1 MAEKI
6 VIQVQAD
13 TTQAVKGI
21 DKVDESIKDVNKSSA
36 DTTNSLDKMSGGAIS
51 GFKGITKSVGT
62 AIKGFK
68 SLKFAIAATGIG
80 ALIIAIAA
88 VGQAFTRSEEGQN
101 KFAKLM
107 GVIGAVTGQFM
118 DAIAG
123 LGDLIIGVFENPK
136 QALTNFANLI
146 KDNIVNRF
154 EGLLEL
160 VPQLGKAIGL
170 LFEGKFKE
178 AGKTATNAVAKVT
191 LGVEDIVDKT
201 QQAIDKTN
209 EFIQATVK
217 EGEIAGKIADQRAKA
232 DKVDRELLVERAE
245 ANRRIAELREQ
256 AADKENVSLEKRL
269 EAIKEAGQI
278 EADITQKEIEAAKLR
293 LEAKQAENAL
303 GLSTKADL
311 EEEAQLKAQVI
322 NLETNRLRTQK
333 ALTAE
338 LTTAIR
344 EQATERKAIQAEE
357 DAAEKERKDRIA
369 AEDKERKEKE
379 LAEKTEQALLEEQLE
394 QKKRASKMQTVDTI
408 IGLTNKETAIGK
420 AALLAK
426 QFLIAQEF
434 ILNAKSQIANAKKA
448 LSDAAVTGAQ
458 AGVEVSSSVGKAA
471 NSAPPPW
478 NIPFIVSAI
487 ATGAGIISGVKS
499 AIGATKQAAAAA
511 GTGGSTPSIARPSAP
526 TSAPPAFNI
535 VGAGAGNQ
543 LAETIAGQ
551 NERPIKAFVTSQ
563 DVTTAQSLERNI
575 VEGASI

>member
-13 TTQAVKGI
+13 TTDAVKGI

-80 ALIIAIAA
+80 ALIIAITA

-123 LGDLIIGVFENPK
+123 LGDLIIGAFENPK

-209 EFIQATVK
+209 EFIQATVE
-217 EGEIAGKIADQRAKA
+217 EGRIAGKIADQRAKA
-232 DKVDRELLVERAE
+232 DKVERDLLVQRAE
-245 ANRRIAELREQ
+245 ANRKIAELREI
-256 AADKENVSLEKRL
+256 AANKETVTVQERL
-269 EAIKEAGQI
+269 DAIKEASKV
-278 EADITQKEIEAAKLR
+278 ENEITAKEIEAAKLR

-311 EEEAQLKAQVI
+311 EEEAQLKARVI
-322 NLETNRLRTQK
+322 ELETARLNTQK
-333 ALTAE
+333 RLTAE
-338 LTTAIR
+338 LTGAIR
-344 EQATERKAIQAEE
+344 EQATEEKAIQAEK

-369 AEDKERKEKE
+369 KEDKEREETQLK
-379 LAEKTEQALLEEQLE
+379 EKTERDARIVAGQQQTDAMITQSKAQA
-394 QKKRASKMQTVDTI
+394 VDAAI
-408 IGLTNKETAIGK
+408 SLFGAETAAGK
-420 AALLAK
+420 AALIAK
-426 QFLIAQEF
+426 QLLAVQEM
-434 ILNAKSQIANAKKA
+434 IGEAKKTITFSSLVA
-448 LSDAAVTGAQ
+448 ARSTAAVAEGTAQTAKIGFPQNIPMLIGYALQAVGIIGAI
-458 AGVEVSSSVGKAA
+458 SSAVGK
-471 NSAPPPW
+471 S
-478 NIPFIVSAI
+478 
-487 ATGAGIISGVKS
+487 KS
-499 AIGATKQAAAAA
+499 VASSLG
-511 GTGGSTPSIARPSAP
+511 GGGGSTPSIARPSAP

-543 LAETIAGQ
+543 LAETLAGQ

>member
-13 TTQAVKGI
+13 TTDAVKGI

-118 DAIAG
+118 DAVAG
-123 LGDLIIGVFENPK
+123 LGDLIIGAFENPK

-209 EFIQATVK
+209 EFIQATVE

-369 AEDKERKEKE
+369 AEDKEREETQLK
-379 LAEKTEQALLEEQLE
+379 EKTERDARIVAGQQQTDAMITQSKAQA
-394 QKKRASKMQTVDTI
+394 VDAAI
-408 IGLTNKETAIGK
+408 SLFGAETAAGK
-420 AALLAK
+420 AALIAK
-426 QFLIAQEF
+426 QLLAVQEM
-434 ILNAKSQIANAKKA
+434 IGEAKKTITFSSLVA
-448 LSDAAVTGAQ
+448 ARSTAAVAEGTAQTAKIGFPQNIPMLIGYALQAVGIIGAI
-458 AGVEVSSSVGKAA
+458 SSAVGK
-471 NSAPPPW
+471 S
-478 NIPFIVSAI
+478 
-487 ATGAGIISGVKS
+487 KS
-499 AIGATKQAAAAA
+499 VASSLG
-511 GTGGSTPSIARPSAP
+511 GGGGSTPSIARPSAP

-551 NERPIKAFVTSQ
+551 TQQPIKAFVTSQ

>member
-13 TTQAVKGI
+13 TKDAVKGI

-170 LFEGKFKE
+170 LFEGKFAE
-178 AGKTATNAVAKVT
+178 AGKTAANAVAKVS

-201 QQAIDKTN
+201 QQAIDKTS
-209 EFIQATVK
+209 EFIQATVE

-232 DKVDRELLVERAE
+232 DKVERDLLVQRAE
-245 ANRRIAELREQ
+245 ANRKIAELREI
-256 AADKENVSLEKRL
+256 AANKETVTVQERL
-269 EAIKEAGQI
+269 DAIKEASKV
-278 EADITQKEIEAAKLR
+278 ENEITAKEIEAAKLR

-311 EEEAQLKAQVI
+311 EEEAQLKARVI
-322 NLETNRLRTQK
+322 ELETARLNTQK
-333 ALTAE
+333 RLTAE
-338 LTTAIR
+338 LTGAIR
-344 EQATERKAIQAEE
+344 EQAAEEKAIQAEE

-369 AEDKERKEKE
+369 KEDKEREETQLKEKE
-379 LAEKTEQALLEEQLE
+379 ERDARIVAGQQQTDAMITQ
-394 QKKRASKMQTVDTI
+394 SKAKAVDAAI
-408 IGLTNKETAIGK
+408 SLFGAETAAGK
-420 AALLAK
+420 AALIAK
-426 QFLIAQEF
+426 QLLAAQEMISEARKTITF
-434 ILNAKSQIANAKKA
+434 SSLVAARST
-448 LSDAAVTGAQ
+448 AAVAEGTAQTAKIGFPQNIPMLIGYALQAVGIIGAI
-458 AGVEVSSSVGKAA
+458 SSAVGK
-471 NSAPPPW
+471 S
-478 NIPFIVSAI
+478 
-487 ATGAGIISGVKS
+487 KS
-499 AIGATKQAAAAA
+499 VASSLG
-511 GTGGSTPSIARPSAP
+511 GGGGGSTPAITRPSTP
-526 TSAPPAFNI
+526 TSTPPAFNI

>member
-13 TTQAVKGI
+13 TTDAVKGI

-80 ALIIAIAA
+80 ALIIAITA

-123 LGDLIIGVFENPK
+123 LGDLIIGAFENPK

-209 EFIQATVK
+209 EFIQATVE
-217 EGEIAGKIADQRAKA
+217 EGRIAGKIADQRAKA

-369 AEDKERKEKE
+369 AEDKEREETQLK
-379 LAEKTEQALLEEQLE
+379 EKTERDARIVAGQQQTDAMITQSKAQA
-394 QKKRASKMQTVDTI
+394 VDAAI
-408 IGLTNKETAIGK
+408 SLFGAETAAGK
-420 AALLAK
+420 AALIAK
-426 QFLIAQEF
+426 QLLAVQEM
-434 ILNAKSQIANAKKA
+434 IGEAKKTITFSSLVA
-448 LSDAAVTGAQ
+448 ARSTAAVAEGTAQTAKIGFPQNIPMLIGYALQAVGIIGAI
-458 AGVEVSSSVGKAA
+458 SSAVGK
-471 NSAPPPW
+471 S
-478 NIPFIVSAI
+478 
-487 ATGAGIISGVKS
+487 KS
-499 AIGATKQAAAAA
+499 VASSLG
-511 GTGGSTPSIARPSAP
+511 GGGGSTPSIARPSAP

-543 LAETIAGQ
+543 LAETLAGQ

>member
-13 TTQAVKGI
+13 TKDAVKGI

-36 DTTNSLDKMSGGAIS
+36 NTANSLDKMTGGAIS
-51 GFKGITKSVGT
+51 GFKGITKSIGT

-80 ALIIAIAA
+80 ALVIAITA

-123 LGDLIIGVFENPK
+123 LGDLIIGAFENPK

-178 AGKTATNAVAKVT
+178 AGKTATNAVAKVS

-209 EFIQATVK
+209 EFIQATVE
-217 EGEIAGKIADQRAKA
+217 EGEIAGKIADQRARA
-232 DKVDRELLVERAE
+232 DKVERDLLVQRAE
-245 ANRRIAELREQ
+245 ANRKIAELREI
-256 AADKENVSLEKRL
+256 AANKETVTVQERL
-269 EAIKEAGQI
+269 DAIKEASKV
-278 EADITQKEIEAAKLR
+278 ENEITAKEIEAAKLR

-311 EEEAQLKAQVI
+311 EEEAQLKARVI
-322 NLETNRLRTQK
+322 ELETARLNTQK
-333 ALTAE
+333 RLTAE
-338 LTTAIR
+338 LTGAIR
-344 EQATERKAIQAEE
+344 EQAAEEKAIQAEE
-357 DAAEKERKDRIA
+357 DAVEKERKDRIA

-394 QKKRASKMQTVDTI
+394 QQKRASKMQTVDTI

-426 QFLIAQEF
+426 QFLVAQEF
-434 ILNAKSQIANAKKA
+434 ILNAKSQIANAKKTLA
-448 LSDAAVTGAQ
+448 DANTTAAGASTEV
-458 AGVEVSSSVGKAA
+458 AGSVAKGA
-471 NSAPPPW
+471 NAAPPPW
-478 NIPFIVSAI
+478 NIPFIISAI
-487 ATGAGIISGVKS
+487 ATGAGIISSVKS
-499 AIGATKQAAAAA
+499 AIGATKQAASAVGA
-511 GTGGSTPSIARPSAP
+511 GGSTPSIAKPSAP
-526 TSAPPAFNI
+526 TSAPPAFNL

-551 NERPIKAFVTSQ
+551 TQQPIKAFVTSQ

>member
-1 MAEKI
+1 MEKV
-6 VIQVQAD
+6 VIQVQTD

-21 DKVDESIKDVNKSSA
+21 EQVDESIKDVNKSSA

-51 GFKGITKSVGT
+51 TFKNFKSGLASAV
-62 AIKGFK
+62 KGFK

-80 ALIIAIAA
+80 ALIIAITA

-123 LGDLIIGVFENPK
+123 LGDLIIGAFENPK
-136 QALTNFANLI
+136 QALTDFANLI

-170 LFEGKFKE
+170 LFEGKFGE
-178 AGKTATNAVAKVT
+178 AGKTAANAVAKVS
-191 LGVEDIVDKT
+191 LGVEDIVGKT

-344 EQATERKAIQAEE
+344 EQAAEEKSIKDQAAAEEKARKDKLAKEDAERLKEKQRLEKEAADKKAADDKAEAQRVAAFEQFKQQSIQQGIAGATALVGKNSKFGKAIA
-357 DAAEKERKDRIA
+357 
-369 AEDKERKEKE
+369 
-379 LAEKTEQALLEEQLE
+379 
-394 QKKRASKMQTVDTI
+394 V
-408 IGLTNKETAIGK
+408 
-420 AALLAK
+420 
-426 QFLIAQEF
+426 
-434 ILNAKSQIANAKKA
+434 ANAIRDTYAGANKA
-448 LSDAAVTGAQ
+448 LAQGGIFGFIGA
-458 AGVEVSSSVGKAA
+458 
-471 NSAPPPW
+471 
-478 NIPFIVSAI
+478 
-487 ATGAGIISGVKS
+487 AGIIASGLANVKTITSTKDPKAPSGVN
-499 AIGATKQAAAAA
+499 I
-511 GTGGSTPSIARPSAP
+511 GGSTPSIPTPSAA
-526 TSAPPAFNI
+526 SQPPAFNI

-551 NERPIKAFVTSQ
+551 NQRPVKAFVVSQ

-575 VEGASI
+575 VDGASI

>member
-13 TTQAVKGI
+13 TTDAVKGI

-123 LGDLIIGVFENPK
+123 LGDLIIGAFENPK
-136 QALTNFANLI
+136 KAINDFVNLI
-146 KDNIVNRF
+146 RDNIVNRF

-209 EFIQATVK
+209 EFIQATVE
-217 EGEIAGKIADQRAKA
+217 EGRIAGKIADQRAKA
-232 DKVDRELLVERAE
+232 DKVERDLLVQRAE
-245 ANRRIAELREQ
+245 ANRKIAELREI
-256 AADKENVSLEKRL
+256 AANKETVTVQERL
-269 EAIKEAGQI
+269 DAIKEASKV
-278 EADITQKEIEAAKLR
+278 ENEITAKEIEAAKLR

-311 EEEAQLKAQVI
+311 EEEAQLKARVI
-322 NLETNRLRTQK
+322 ELETARLNTQK
-333 ALTAE
+333 RLTAE
-338 LTTAIR
+338 LTGAIR
-344 EQATERKAIQAEE
+344 EQATEEKAIQAEK

-369 AEDKERKEKE
+369 KEDKEREETQLK
-379 LAEKTEQALLEEQLE
+379 EKTERDARIVAGQQQTDAMITQSKAQA
-394 QKKRASKMQTVDTI
+394 VDAAI
-408 IGLTNKETAIGK
+408 SLFGAETAAGK
-420 AALLAK
+420 AALIAK
-426 QFLIAQEF
+426 QLLAVQEM
-434 ILNAKSQIANAKKA
+434 IGEAKKTITFSSLVA
-448 LSDAAVTGAQ
+448 ARSTAAVAEGTAQTAKIGFPQNIPMLIGYALQAVGIIGAI
-458 AGVEVSSSVGKAA
+458 SSAVGK
-471 NSAPPPW
+471 S
-478 NIPFIVSAI
+478 
-487 ATGAGIISGVKS
+487 KS
-499 AIGATKQAAAAA
+499 VASSLG
-511 GTGGSTPSIARPSAP
+511 GGGGSTPSITRPSTP
-526 TSAPPAFNI
+526 TSTPPAFNI

>member
-13 TTQAVKGI
+13 TTDAVKGI

-80 ALIIAIAA
+80 ALIIAITA

-123 LGDLIIGVFENPK
+123 LGDLIIGAFENPK

-232 DKVDRELLVERAE
+232 DKVERDLLVQRAE
-245 ANRRIAELREQ
+245 ANRKIAELREI
-256 AADKENVSLEKRL
+256 AANKETVTVQERL
-269 EAIKEAGQI
+269 DAIKEASKV
-278 EADITQKEIEAAKLR
+278 ENEITAKEIEAAKLR

-311 EEEAQLKAQVI
+311 EEEAQLKARVI
-322 NLETNRLRTQK
+322 ELETARLNTQK
-333 ALTAE
+333 RLTAE
-338 LTTAIR
+338 LTGAIR
-344 EQATERKAIQAEE
+344 EQATEEKAIQAEK

-369 AEDKERKEKE
+369 KEDKDREETQLK
-379 LAEKTEQALLEEQLE
+379 EKTERDARIVAGQQQTDAMITQSKAQA
-394 QKKRASKMQTVDTI
+394 VDAAI
-408 IGLTNKETAIGK
+408 SLFGAETAAGK
-420 AALLAK
+420 AALIAK
-426 QFLIAQEF
+426 QLLAVQEM
-434 ILNAKSQIANAKKA
+434 IGEAKKTITFSSLVA
-448 LSDAAVTGAQ
+448 ARSTAAVAEGTAQTAKIGFPQNIPMLIGYALQAVGIIGAI
-458 AGVEVSSSVGKAA
+458 SSAVGK
-471 NSAPPPW
+471 S
-478 NIPFIVSAI
+478 
-487 ATGAGIISGVKS
+487 KS
-499 AIGATKQAAAAA
+499 VASSLG
-511 GTGGSTPSIARPSAP
+511 GGGGSTPSIARPSAP

-575 VEGASI
+575 VDGASI

>member
-80 ALIIAIAA
+80 ALIIAITA

-107 GVIGAVTGQFM
+107 GIIGAVTGQFM

-123 LGDLIIGVFENPK
+123 LGDLIIGAFENPK
-136 QALTNFANLI
+136 EAILGFVNLI

-160 VPQLGKAIGL
+160 VPKLGKAIGL
-170 LFEGKFKE
+170 LFEGKFAE
-178 AGKTATNAVAKVT
+178 AGKTAANALVKVS
-191 LGVEDIVDKT
+191 LGVDDIVGKT
-201 QQAIDKTN
+201 QQAIDKTS
-209 EFIQATVK
+209 EFIQATVE
-217 EGEIAGKIADQRAKA
+217 EGKIAGKIADQRAKA

-344 EQATERKAIQAEE
+344 EQAAERKAIQAEE

-471 NSAPPPW
+471 NTAPPPW
-478 NIPFIVSAI
+478 NIPFIISAI

>member
-80 ALIIAIAA
+80 ALIIAITA

-123 LGDLIIGVFENPK
+123 LGDLIIGAFENPK
-136 QALTNFANLI
+136 EAILGFVNLI

-170 LFEGKFKE
+170 LFEGKFGE
-178 AGKTATNAVAKVT
+178 AGKTAANAVAKVS
-191 LGVEDIVDKT
+191 LGVEDIVGKT

-209 EFIQATVK
+209 EFIQATVE
-217 EGEIAGKIADQRAKA
+217 EGKIAGKIADQRAKA
-232 DKVDRELLVERAE
+232 DKVERDLLVQRAE
-245 ANRRIAELREQ
+245 ANRKIAELREI
-256 AADKENVSLEKRL
+256 AANKETVTVQERL
-269 EAIKEAGQI
+269 DAIKEASKV
-278 EADITQKEIEAAKLR
+278 ENEITAREIEAAKLR

-311 EEEAQLKAQVI
+311 EEEAQLKARVI
-322 NLETNRLRTQK
+322 ELETARLNTQK
-333 ALTAE
+333 RLTAE
-338 LTTAIR
+338 LTGAIR
-344 EQATERKAIQAEE
+344 EQAAEEKAIKDQEAAEE
-357 DAAEKERKDRIA
+357 KARKDKLAKEDAERLKEKQRLEKEAADKKAADDKAEAERVAAFEQFKQQSIQQGIA
-369 AEDKERKEKE
+369 GA
-379 LAEKTEQALLEEQLE
+379 TALVG
-394 QKKRASKMQTVDTI
+394 KNSKF
-408 IGLTNKETAIGK
+408 GK
-420 AALLAK
+420 A
-426 QFLIAQEF
+426 IAV
-434 ILNAKSQIANAKKA
+434 ANAIRDTYAGANKA
-448 LSDAAVTGAQ
+448 LAQGGIFGFIGA
-458 AGVEVSSSVGKAA
+458 
-471 NSAPPPW
+471 
-478 NIPFIVSAI
+478 
-487 ATGAGIISGVKS
+487 AGIIASGLANVKTITS
-499 AIGATKQAAAAA
+499 TKDPKAPS
-511 GTGGSTPSIARPSAP
+511 GISTGGAPSSAP
-526 TSAPPAFNI
+526 IAPPSLPPAFNI

-551 NERPIKAFVTSQ
+551 NQRPVKAFVVSQ

-575 VEGASI
+575 VDGASI

>member
-123 LGDLIIGVFENPK
+123 LGDLIIGAFENPK
-136 QALTNFANLI
+136 EAILGFVNLI

-170 LFEGKFKE
+170 LFEGKFGE
-178 AGKTATNAVAKVT
+178 AGKTAANAVAKVS
-191 LGVEDIVDKT
+191 LGVEDIVGKT

-209 EFIQATVK
+209 EFIQATVE
-217 EGEIAGKIADQRAKA
+217 EGKIAGKIADQRAKA
-232 DKVDRELLVERAE
+232 DKVERDLLVQRAE
-245 ANRRIAELREQ
+245 ANRKIAELREI
-256 AADKENVSLEKRL
+256 AANKETVTVQERL
-269 EAIKEAGQI
+269 DAIKEASKV
-278 EADITQKEIEAAKLR
+278 ENEITAREIEAAKLR

-311 EEEAQLKAQVI
+311 EEEAQLKARVI
-322 NLETNRLRTQK
+322 ELETARLNTQK
-333 ALTAE
+333 RLTAE
-338 LTTAIR
+338 LTGAIR
-344 EQATERKAIQAEE
+344 EQAAEEKAIKDQEAAEE
-357 DAAEKERKDRIA
+357 KARKDKLAKEDAERLKEKQRLEKEAADKKAADDKAEAERVAAFEQFKEQSIQQGIA
-369 AEDKERKEKE
+369 GA
-379 LAEKTEQALLEEQLE
+379 TALVG
-394 QKKRASKMQTVDTI
+394 KNSKF
-408 IGLTNKETAIGK
+408 GK
-420 AALLAK
+420 A
-426 QFLIAQEF
+426 IAV
-434 ILNAKSQIANAKKA
+434 ANAIRDTYAGANKA
-448 LSDAAVTGAQ
+448 LAQGGIFGFIGA
-458 AGVEVSSSVGKAA
+458 
-471 NSAPPPW
+471 
-478 NIPFIVSAI
+478 
-487 ATGAGIISGVKS
+487 AGIIASGLANVKTITS
-499 AIGATKQAAAAA
+499 TKDPKAPS
-511 GTGGSTPSIARPSAP
+511 GISTGGAPSSTPIAPPSL
-526 TSAPPAFNI
+526 PPAFNI

>member
-1 MAEKI
+1 MEKI

-36 DTTNSLDKMSGGAIS
+36 DTTNSLDKMSGGAITTFKNFKS
-51 GFKGITKSVGT
+51 GLASAV
-62 AIKGFK
+62 KGFK

-80 ALIIAIAA
+80 ALIIAITA

-123 LGDLIIGVFENPK
+123 LGDLIIGAFENPK
-136 QALTNFANLI
+136 KAINDFVNLI

-170 LFEGKFKE
+170 LFEGKFRE
-178 AGKTATNAVAKVT
+178 AGKTAANAAAKVS
-191 LGVEDIVDKT
+191 LGVEDIVGKT

-232 DKVDRELLVERAE
+232 DKVERDLLVQRAE
-245 ANRRIAELREQ
+245 ANRKIAELREI
-256 AADKENVSLEKRL
+256 AANKETVTVQERL
-269 EAIKEAGQI
+269 DAIKEASKV
-278 EADITQKEIEAAKLR
+278 ENEITAREIEAAKLR

-311 EEEAQLKAQVI
+311 EEEAQLKARVI
-322 NLETNRLRTQK
+322 ELETARLNTQK
-333 ALTAE
+333 RLTAE
-338 LTTAIR
+338 LTGAIR
-344 EQATERKAIQAEE
+344 EQATEEKAIQAEK

-369 AEDKERKEKE
+369 KEDKEREETQLK
-379 LAEKTEQALLEEQLE
+379 EKTERDARIVASQQQTDAMLTQSKAQA
-394 QKKRASKMQTVDTI
+394 VDAAI
-408 IGLTNKETAIGK
+408 SLFGAETAAGK

-426 QFLIAQEF
+426 QLLAAQEMISEARKTITF
-434 ILNAKSQIANAKKA
+434 SSLVAARS
-448 LSDAAVTGAQ
+448 SAAVAEGTAQTAKIGFPQNIPMLIGYALQAVGIIGAI
-458 AGVEVSSSVGKAA
+458 SSAVGKSKSVA
-471 NSAPPPW
+471 S
-478 NIPFIVSAI
+478 SL
-487 ATGAGIISGVKS
+487 GAG
-499 AIGATKQAAAAA
+499 
-511 GTGGSTPSIARPSAP
+511 GGSTPSIARPQAQAQSV
-526 TSAPPAFNI
+526 PPAFNI

-551 NERPIKAFVTSQ
+551 SQQPIKAFVTSQ

-575 VEGASI
+575 VNGAAIG

>member
-1 MAEKI
+1 MEKI

-13 TTQAVKGI
+13 TKDAVKGI

-80 ALIIAIAA
+80 ALVIAITA

-101 KFAKLM
+101 KFAKIM
-107 GVIGAVTGQFM
+107 GVIGAVTGQFI

-178 AGKTATNAVAKVT
+178 AGKTATNAVAKVS

-209 EFIQATVK
+209 EFIQATVE

-232 DKVDRELLVERAE
+232 DKVERDLLVQRAE
-245 ANRRIAELREQ
+245 ANRKIAELREI
-256 AADKENVSLEKRL
+256 AANKETVTVQERL
-269 EAIKEAGQI
+269 DAIKEAS
-278 EADITQKEIEAAKLR
+278 EVENEITAKEIEAAKLR

-311 EEEAQLKAQVI
+311 EEEAQLKARVI
-322 NLETNRLRTQK
+322 ELETARLNTQK
-333 ALTAE
+333 RLTAE
-338 LTTAIR
+338 LTGAIR
-344 EQATERKAIQAEE
+344 EQAAEEKAIQAEK
-357 DAAEKERKDRIA
+357 DAAEKLRKDTIA
-369 AEDKERKEKE
+369 KEDKEREETQLKEKQE
-379 LAEKTEQALLEEQLE
+379 RDARIVASQQQTDAMLTQSKAQA
-394 QKKRASKMQTVDTI
+394 VDAAI
-408 IGLTNKETAIGK
+408 SLFGAETAAGK
-420 AALLAK
+420 AALIAK
-426 QFLIAQEF
+426 QLLAAQEMISEARKTITF
-434 ILNAKSQIANAKKA
+434 SSLVAARST
-448 LSDAAVTGAQ
+448 AAVAEGTAQTAKIGFPQNIPMLIGYALQAVGIIGAI
-458 AGVEVSSSVGKAA
+458 SSAVGK
-471 NSAPPPW
+471 S
-478 NIPFIVSAI
+478 
-487 ATGAGIISGVKS
+487 KS
-499 AIGATKQAAAAA
+499 VASSLG
-511 GTGGSTPSIARPSAP
+511 GGGGSTPSVSRPSTP
-526 TSAPPAFNI
+526 TSTPPAFNI

>member
-13 TTQAVKGI
+13 TKDAVKGI

-80 ALIIAIAA
+80 ALIVAIAA

-178 AGKTATNAVAKVT
+178 AGKTAANAVAKVS

-201 QQAIDKTN
+201 QQAIDKTS
-209 EFIQATVK
+209 EFIQATVE
-217 EGEIAGKIADQRAKA
+217 EGKIAGKIADQRAKA
-232 DKVDRELLVERAE
+232 DKVERDLLVQRAE
-245 ANRRIAELREQ
+245 ANRKIAELREI
-256 AADKENVSLEKRL
+256 AANKETVTVQERL
-269 EAIKEAGQI
+269 EAIKEASKV
-278 EADITQKEIEAAKLR
+278 ENEITAKEIEAAKLR

-311 EEEAQLKAQVI
+311 EEEAQLKARVI
-322 NLETNRLRTQK
+322 ELETARLNTQK
-333 ALTAE
+333 RLTAE
-338 LTTAIR
+338 LTGAIR
-344 EQATERKAIQAEE
+344 EQAAEEKAIQAEE

-369 AEDKERKEKE
+369 KEDKEREETQLKEKE
-379 LAEKTEQALLEEQLE
+379 ERDARIVAGQQQTDAMLTQSKAQA
-394 QKKRASKMQTVDTI
+394 VDAAI
-408 IGLTNKETAIGK
+408 SLFGAETAAGK
-420 AALLAK
+420 AALIAK
-426 QFLIAQEF
+426 QLLAVQEMIGEARKTITF
-434 ILNAKSQIANAKKA
+434 SSLVAARST
-448 LSDAAVTGAQ
+448 AAVAEGTAQTAKIGFQQNIPMLIGYALQAVGIIGAI
-458 AGVEVSSSVGKAA
+458 SSAVGKSKSVA
-471 NSAPPPW
+471 
-478 NIPFIVSAI
+478 
-487 ATGAGIISGVKS
+487 SGL
-499 AIGATKQAAAAA
+499 G
-511 GTGGSTPSIARPSAP
+511 GGGGSTPSITRPSAP

>member
-1 MAEKI
+1 MEKI

-13 TTQAVKGI
+13 TKDAVKGI

-80 ALIIAIAA
+80 ALVIAITA

-101 KFAKLM
+101 KFAKIM
-107 GVIGAVTGQFM
+107 GVIGAVTGQFI

-178 AGKTATNAVAKVT
+178 AGKTATNAVAKVS

-209 EFIQATVK
+209 EFIQATVE

-232 DKVDRELLVERAE
+232 DKVERDLLVQRAE
-245 ANRRIAELREQ
+245 ANRKIAELREI
-256 AADKENVSLEKRL
+256 AANKETVTVQERL
-269 EAIKEAGQI
+269 DAIKEAS
-278 EADITQKEIEAAKLR
+278 EVENEITAKEIEAAKLR

-311 EEEAQLKAQVI
+311 EEEAQLKARVI
-322 NLETNRLRTQK
+322 ELETARLNTQK
-333 ALTAE
+333 RLTAE
-338 LTTAIR
+338 LTGAIR
-344 EQATERKAIQAEE
+344 EQAAEEKAIQAEK
-357 DAAEKERKDRIA
+357 DAAEKLRKDTIA
-369 AEDKERKEKE
+369 KEDKEREETQLKEKQE
-379 LAEKTEQALLEEQLE
+379 RDARIVASQQQTDAMLTQSKAQA
-394 QKKRASKMQTVDTI
+394 VDAAI
-408 IGLTNKETAIGK
+408 SLFGAETAAGK
-420 AALLAK
+420 AALIAK
-426 QFLIAQEF
+426 QLLAVKEMV
-434 ILNAKSQIANAKKA
+434 NEAKKTITFSS
-448 LSDAAVTGAQ
+448 LVAARSATAV
-458 AGVEVSSSVGKAA
+458 AGGTAETAKIGF
-471 NSAPPPW
+471 PQ
-478 NIPFIVSAI
+478 NIPMLIGYALQ
-487 ATGAGIISGVKS
+487 AAGIISAISSAVGKS
-499 AIGATKQAAAAA
+499 KSVASSLG
-511 GTGGSTPSIARPSAP
+511 GGGGSTPSITRPSAP

>member
-1 MAEKI
+1 MEKV
-6 VIQVQAD
+6 VIQLEAN
-13 TTQAVKGI
+13 TTKAVKGI

-36 DTTNSLDKMSGGAIS
+36 DTTNSLDKMSGGAITTFKNFKS
-51 GFKGITKSVGT
+51 GLASAV
-62 AIKGFK
+62 KGFK

-80 ALIIAIAA
+80 ALIIAITA

-123 LGDLIIGVFENPK
+123 LGDLIIGAFENPK
-136 QALTNFANLI
+136 KAINDFVNLI

-170 LFEGKFKE
+170 LFEGKFRE
-178 AGKTATNAVAKVT
+178 AGKTAANAAAKVS
-191 LGVEDIVDKT
+191 LGVEDIVGKT

-232 DKVDRELLVERAE
+232 DKVERDLLVQRAE
-245 ANRRIAELREQ
+245 ANRKIAELREI
-256 AADKENVSLEKRL
+256 AANKETVTVQERL
-269 EAIKEAGQI
+269 DAIKEASKV
-278 EADITQKEIEAAKLR
+278 ENEITAREIEAAKLR

-311 EEEAQLKAQVI
+311 EEEAQLKARVI
-322 NLETNRLRTQK
+322 ELETARLNTQK
-333 ALTAE
+333 RLTAE
-338 LTTAIR
+338 LTGAIR
-344 EQATERKAIQAEE
+344 EQAAEEKAIQAEK

-369 AEDKERKEKE
+369 KEDKEREETQLK
-379 LAEKTEQALLEEQLE
+379 EKTERDARIVAGQQQTDAMLTQSKAQA
-394 QKKRASKMQTVDTI
+394 VDAAI
-408 IGLTNKETAIGK
+408 SLFGAETAAGK
-420 AALLAK
+420 AAVLAK
-426 QFLIAQEF
+426 QLLAAQEMISEARKTITF
-434 ILNAKSQIANAKKA
+434 SSLVAARST
-448 LSDAAVTGAQ
+448 AAVAEGTAQTAKIGFPQNIPMLIGYALQAVGIIGAI
-458 AGVEVSSSVGKAA
+458 SSAVGK
-471 NSAPPPW
+471 S
-478 NIPFIVSAI
+478 
-487 ATGAGIISGVKS
+487 KS
-499 AIGATKQAAAAA
+499 VASSLG
-511 GTGGSTPSIARPSAP
+511 GGGGSTPSIARPQAP
-526 TSAPPAFNI
+526 ASQPPAFNI

-551 NERPIKAFVTSQ
+551 SQQPIKAFVTSQ

>member
-1 MAEKI
+1 MEKV
-6 VIQVQAD
+6 VIQLEAN
-13 TTQAVKGI
+13 TTKAVKGI

-36 DTTNSLDKMSGGAIS
+36 DTTNSLDKMSGGAITTFKNFKS
-51 GFKGITKSVGT
+51 GLASAV
-62 AIKGFK
+62 KGFK

-80 ALIIAIAA
+80 ALIIAITA

-123 LGDLIIGVFENPK
+123 LGDLIIGAFENPK
-136 QALTNFANLI
+136 KAINDFVNLI

-178 AGKTATNAVAKVT
+178 AGKTAANAAAKVS
-191 LGVEDIVDKT
+191 LGVEDIVGKT

-232 DKVDRELLVERAE
+232 DKVERDLLVQRAE
-245 ANRRIAELREQ
+245 ANRKIAELREI
-256 AADKENVSLEKRL
+256 AANKETVTVQERL
-269 EAIKEAGQI
+269 EAIKEASRV
-278 EADITQKEIEAAKLR
+278 ENEITAKEIEAAKLR

-311 EEEAQLKAQVI
+311 EEEAQLKARVI
-322 NLETNRLRTQK
+322 ELETARLNTQK
-333 ALTAE
+333 RLTAE
-338 LTTAIR
+338 LTGAIR
-344 EQATERKAIQAEE
+344 EQAAEEKAIQAEK

-369 AEDKERKEKE
+369 KEDKEREETQLK
-379 LAEKTEQALLEEQLE
+379 EKTERDARIVAGQQQTDAMLTQSKAQA
-394 QKKRASKMQTVDTI
+394 VDAAI
-408 IGLTNKETAIGK
+408 SLFGAETAAGK
-420 AALLAK
+420 AAVLAK
-426 QFLIAQEF
+426 QLLAAQEMISEARKTITF
-434 ILNAKSQIANAKKA
+434 SSLVAARST
-448 LSDAAVTGAQ
+448 AAVAEGTAQTAKIGFPQNIPMLIGYALQAVGIIGAI
-458 AGVEVSSSVGKAA
+458 SSAVGK
-471 NSAPPPW
+471 S
-478 NIPFIVSAI
+478 
-487 ATGAGIISGVKS
+487 KS
-499 AIGATKQAAAAA
+499 VASSLG
-511 GTGGSTPSIARPSAP
+511 GGGGSTPSIARPQAP
-526 TSAPPAFNI
+526 ASQPPAFNI

-551 NERPIKAFVTSQ
+551 SQQPIKAFVTSQ

>member
-13 TTQAVKGI
+13 TTDAVKGI

-51 GFKGITKSVGT
+51 GFKGITKSVGV

-80 ALIIAIAA
+80 ALIIAITA

-123 LGDLIIGVFENPK
+123 LGDLIIGAFENPK
-136 QALTNFANLI
+136 EAILGFVNLI

-160 VPQLGKAIGL
+160 VPKLGKAIGL
-170 LFEGKFKE
+170 LFEGKFAE
-178 AGKTATNAVAKVT
+178 AGKTAANALVKVS
-191 LGVEDIVDKT
+191 LGVDDIVGKT
-201 QQAIDKTN
+201 QQAIDKTS
-209 EFIQATVK
+209 EFIQATVE
-217 EGEIAGKIADQRAKA
+217 EGRIAGKIADQRAKA
-232 DKVDRELLVERAE
+232 DKVERDLLVQRAE
-245 ANRRIAELREQ
+245 ANRKIAELREI
-256 AADKENVSLEKRL
+256 AANKETVTVQERL
-269 EAIKEAGQI
+269 DAIKEASKV
-278 EADITQKEIEAAKLR
+278 ENEITAKEIEAAKLR

-311 EEEAQLKAQVI
+311 EEEAQLKARVI
-322 NLETNRLRTQK
+322 ELETARLNTQK
-333 ALTAE
+333 RLTAE
-338 LTTAIR
+338 LTGAIR
-344 EQATERKAIQAEE
+344 EQAAEEKAIQAEK

-369 AEDKERKEKE
+369 KEDKEREQTQLK
-379 LAEKTEQALLEEQLE
+379 EKTERDARIVAGQQQTDAMITQSKAQA
-394 QKKRASKMQTVDTI
+394 VDAAI
-408 IGLTNKETAIGK
+408 SLFGAETAAGK
-420 AALLAK
+420 AALIAK
-426 QFLIAQEF
+426 QLLAVQEM
-434 ILNAKSQIANAKKA
+434 IGEAKKTITFSSLVA
-448 LSDAAVTGAQ
+448 ARSTAAVAEGTAQTAKIGFPQNIPMLIGYALQAVGIIGAI
-458 AGVEVSSSVGKAA
+458 SSAVGK
-471 NSAPPPW
+471 S
-478 NIPFIVSAI
+478 
-487 ATGAGIISGVKS
+487 KS
-499 AIGATKQAAAAA
+499 VASSLG
-511 GTGGSTPSIARPSAP
+511 GGGGSTPSIARPSAP

>member
-6 VIQVQAD
+6 VIQVQTD

-21 DKVDESIKDVNKSSA
+21 EQVDESIKDVNKSSA

-80 ALIIAIAA
+80 ALIIAITA

-123 LGDLIIGVFENPK
+123 LGDLIIGAFENPK
-136 QALTNFANLI
+136 QALTDFANLI

-178 AGKTATNAVAKVT
+178 AGKTATNAVAKVS
-191 LGVEDIVDKT
+191 LGVEDIVGKT

-344 EQATERKAIQAEE
+344 EQAAERKAIQAEE
-357 DAAEKERKDRIA
+357 DAIEKERKDRIA
-369 AEDKERKEKE
+369 KEDKEREETQLKEKQE
-379 LAEKTEQALLEEQLE
+379 RDARIVSSQQQTDAMLTQSKTQA
-394 QKKRASKMQTVDTI
+394 VDAAI
-408 IGLTNKETAIGK
+408 SLFGAETAAGK
-420 AALLAK
+420 AALIAK
-426 QFLIAQEF
+426 QLLAVQEM
-434 ILNAKSQIANAKKA
+434 IGEAKKTITFSSLVA
-448 LSDAAVTGAQ
+448 ARSSAAVAEGTAQTAKIGFPQNIPMLIGYGLQAVGIIGAI
-458 AGVEVSSSVGKAA
+458 SSAVGK
-471 NSAPPPW
+471 S
-478 NIPFIVSAI
+478 
-487 ATGAGIISGVKS
+487 KS
-499 AIGATKQAAAAA
+499 VASSLG
-511 GTGGSTPSIARPSAP
+511 GGGGSTPSISRPSAP
-526 TSAPPAFNI
+526 TSQPPAFNI

-551 NERPIKAFVTSQ
+551 NQRPVKAFVVSQ

-575 VEGASI
+575 VDGASI

>member
-13 TTQAVKGI
+13 TKDAVKGI

-80 ALIIAIAA
+80 ALIIAITA

-123 LGDLIIGVFENPK
+123 LGDLIIGAFENPK
-136 QALTNFANLI
+136 EAILGFVNLI

-170 LFEGKFKE
+170 LFEGKFAE
-178 AGKTATNAVAKVT
+178 AGKTAANAVAKVS

-201 QQAIDKTN
+201 QQAIDKTS
-209 EFIQATVK
+209 EFIQATVE

-232 DKVDRELLVERAE
+232 DKVERDLLVQRAE
-245 ANRRIAELREQ
+245 ANRKIAELREI
-256 AADKENVSLEKRL
+256 AANKETVTVQERL
-269 EAIKEAGQI
+269 DAIKEASKV
-278 EADITQKEIEAAKLR
+278 ENEITAKEIEAAKLR

-311 EEEAQLKAQVI
+311 EEEAQLKARVI
-322 NLETNRLRTQK
+322 ELETARLNTQK
-333 ALTAE
+333 RLTAE
-338 LTTAIR
+338 LTGAIR
-344 EQATERKAIQAEE
+344 EQAAEEKAIQAEK

-369 AEDKERKEKE
+369 KEDKEREETQLKEKE
-379 LAEKTEQALLEEQLE
+379 ERDARIVAGQQQTDAMITQSKAQA
-394 QKKRASKMQTVDTI
+394 VDAAI
-408 IGLTNKETAIGK
+408 SLFGAETAAGK
-420 AALLAK
+420 AALIAK
-426 QFLIAQEF
+426 QLLAAQEMISEARKTITF
-434 ILNAKSQIANAKKA
+434 SSLVAARST
-448 LSDAAVTGAQ
+448 AAVAEGTAQTAKIGFPQNIPMLIGYALQAVGIIGAI
-458 AGVEVSSSVGKAA
+458 SSAVGKSKSVA
-471 NSAPPPW
+471 
-478 NIPFIVSAI
+478 
-487 ATGAGIISGVKS
+487 SGL
-499 AIGATKQAAAAA
+499 G
-511 GTGGSTPSIARPSAP
+511 GGGGSTPSITRPSAP

-535 VGAGAGNQ
+535 VGASGTNQ

>member
-13 TTQAVKGI
+13 TKDAVKGI

-80 ALIIAIAA
+80 ALVIAITA

-101 KFAKLM
+101 KFAKIM
-107 GVIGAVTGQFM
+107 GVIGAVTGQFI

-178 AGKTATNAVAKVT
+178 AGKTATNAVAKVS

-209 EFIQATVK
+209 EFIQATVE

-232 DKVDRELLVERAE
+232 DKVERDLLVQRAE
-245 ANRRIAELREQ
+245 ANRKIAELREI
-256 AADKENVSLEKRL
+256 AANKETVTVQERL
-269 EAIKEAGQI
+269 DAIKEAS
-278 EADITQKEIEAAKLR
+278 EVENEITAKEIEAAKLR

-311 EEEAQLKAQVI
+311 EEEAQLKARVI
-322 NLETNRLRTQK
+322 ELETARLNTQK
-333 ALTAE
+333 RLTAE
-338 LTTAIR
+338 LTGAIR
-344 EQATERKAIQAEE
+344 EQAAEEKAIQAEK

-369 AEDKERKEKE
+369 KEDKEREETQLKEKE
-379 LAEKTEQALLEEQLE
+379 ERDARIVAGQQQTDAMLTQSKAQA
-394 QKKRASKMQTVDTI
+394 VDAAI
-408 IGLTNKETAIGK
+408 SLFGAETAAGK
-420 AALLAK
+420 AALIAK
-426 QFLIAQEF
+426 QLLAVKEMV
-434 ILNAKSQIANAKKA
+434 NEAKKTITFSSLVAARSATAVAGGTAETAKIGFPQNIPMLIGYA
-448 LSDAAVTGAQ
+448 LQAVGIIGAI
-458 AGVEVSSSVGKAA
+458 SSAVGK
-471 NSAPPPW
+471 S
-478 NIPFIVSAI
+478 
-487 ATGAGIISGVKS
+487 KS
-499 AIGATKQAAAAA
+499 VASSLG
-511 GTGGSTPSIARPSAP
+511 GGGGSTPSIAKPSAP

-535 VGAGAGNQ
+535 VGASGTNQ

-551 NERPIKAFVTSQ
+551 NERPVKAFVTSQ

>member
-123 LGDLIIGVFENPK
+123 LGDLIIGAFENPK
-136 QALTNFANLI
+136 KAINDFVNLI
-146 KDNIVNRF
+146 RDNIVNRF

-209 EFIQATVK
+209 EFIQATVE
-217 EGEIAGKIADQRAKA
+217 EGRIAGKIADQRAKA
-232 DKVDRELLVERAE
+232 DKVERDLLVQRAE
-245 ANRRIAELREQ
+245 ANRKIAELREI
-256 AADKENVSLEKRL
+256 AANKETVTVQERL
-269 EAIKEAGQI
+269 DAIKEASKV
-278 EADITQKEIEAAKLR
+278 ENEITAKEIEAAKLR

-311 EEEAQLKAQVI
+311 EEEAQLKARVI
-322 NLETNRLRTQK
+322 ELETARLNTQK
-333 ALTAE
+333 RLTAE
-338 LTTAIR
+338 LTGAIR
-344 EQATERKAIQAEE
+344 EQATEEKAIQAEK

-369 AEDKERKEKE
+369 KEDKEREETQLK
-379 LAEKTEQALLEEQLE
+379 EKTERDARIVAGQQQTDAMITQSKAQA
-394 QKKRASKMQTVDTI
+394 VDAAI
-408 IGLTNKETAIGK
+408 SLFGAETAAGK
-420 AALLAK
+420 AALIAK
-426 QFLIAQEF
+426 QLLAVQEM
-434 ILNAKSQIANAKKA
+434 IGEAKKTITFSSLVA
-448 LSDAAVTGAQ
+448 ARSTAAVAEGTAQTAKIGFPQNIPMLIGYALQAVGIIGAI
-458 AGVEVSSSVGKAA
+458 SSAVGK
-471 NSAPPPW
+471 S
-478 NIPFIVSAI
+478 
-487 ATGAGIISGVKS
+487 KS
-499 AIGATKQAAAAA
+499 VASSLG
-511 GTGGSTPSIARPSAP
+511 GGGGSTPSITRPSTP
-526 TSAPPAFNI
+526 TSTPPAFNI

>member
-1 MAEKI
+1 MEKI

-13 TTQAVKGI
+13 TKDAVKGI

-80 ALIIAIAA
+80 ALVIAITA

-101 KFAKLM
+101 KFAKIM
-107 GVIGAVTGQFM
+107 GVIGAVTGQFI

-178 AGKTATNAVAKVT
+178 AGKTATNAVAKVS

-209 EFIQATVK
+209 EFIQATVE

-232 DKVDRELLVERAE
+232 DKVERDLLVQRAE
-245 ANRRIAELREQ
+245 ANRKIAELREI
-256 AADKENVSLEKRL
+256 AANKETVTVQERL
-269 EAIKEAGQI
+269 DAIKEAS
-278 EADITQKEIEAAKLR
+278 EVENEITAKEIEAAKLR

-311 EEEAQLKAQVI
+311 EEEAQLKARVI
-322 NLETNRLRTQK
+322 ELETARLNTQK
-333 ALTAE
+333 RLTAE
-338 LTTAIR
+338 LTGAIR
-344 EQATERKAIQAEE
+344 EQAAEEKAIQAEK

-369 AEDKERKEKE
+369 KEDKEREETQLKEKE
-379 LAEKTEQALLEEQLE
+379 ERDARIVAGQQQTDAMLTQSKAQA
-394 QKKRASKMQTVDTI
+394 VDAAI
-408 IGLTNKETAIGK
+408 SLFGAETAAGK
-420 AALLAK
+420 AALIAK
-426 QFLIAQEF
+426 QLLAVKEMV
-434 ILNAKSQIANAKKA
+434 NEAKKTITFSSLVAARSATAVAGGTAETAKIGFPQNIPMLIGYA
-448 LSDAAVTGAQ
+448 LQAVGIIGAI
-458 AGVEVSSSVGKAA
+458 SSAVGK
-471 NSAPPPW
+471 S
-478 NIPFIVSAI
+478 
-487 ATGAGIISGVKS
+487 KS
-499 AIGATKQAAAAA
+499 VASSLG
-511 GTGGSTPSIARPSAP
+511 GGGGSTPSIAKPSAP

-535 VGAGAGNQ
+535 VGASGTNQ

-551 NERPIKAFVTSQ
+551 NERPVKAFVTSQ
-563 DVTTAQSLERNI
+563 DVTTAQSLDRNI